1 MTNVIGANFSYL
13 PNANALSRSIIQ
25 EQTGGKTQVAGV
37 ITAFLILIV
46 LLWIGPFFEPLPKCV
61 LAAIIV
67 MALKGM
73 LNQLLDLKNV
83 VKEGV
88 IETSIWVVTFVS
100 VVLID
105 LDIGLLIGVVMS
117 IGALYIKG
125 WKSYYCLLGT
135 YPDLGVYVDLATHQ
149 AAIEVPDVKIF
160 RYAGSI
166 NFATRAAFK
175 KALYKS
181 LSDMQAMKVLIVDL
195 SFVLHLDAAGCK
207 CLADIRDTMNG
218 LNIDF
223 FLAGAADRV
232 YDALLRGEAYAA
244 GTFKIFS
251 TVHDGVLFAHR
262 RLVE

>member
-1 MTNVIGANFSYL
+1 
-13 PNANALSRSIIQ
+13 
-25 EQTGGKTQVAGV
+25 
-37 ITAFLILIV
+37 
-46 LLWIGPFFEPLPKCV
+46 

-83 VKEGV
+83 VKEGI

-105 LDIGLLIGVVMS
+105 LDIGLLIGVIM
-117 IGALYIKG
+117 
-125 WKSYYCLLGT
+125 SYYCLLGT
-135 YPDLGVYVDLATHQ
+135 YSDLGVYVDLATHK

-160 RYAGSI
+160 RYAGAI

-181 LSDMQAMKVLIVDL
+181 LGDMQTMKVLIIDL

-207 CLADIRDTMNG
+207 CLADIRDN
-218 LNIDF
+218 LNEQHIDF
-223 FLAGAADRV
+223 FLAGAADCV
-232 YDALLRGEAYAA
+232 YDALLRAEAYAA
-244 GTFKIFS
+244 GTFQIFS